1 MLSTAQILGYVA
13 DKQTVVDDL
22 VFGMSDPSDEVRNS
36 AMRSLLVFAEVVP
49 TEARPVLRIPPEPFI
64 AFLKSPAWTDRNKAS
79 GALMALSNGRDPVLL
94 GKLRMEAMM
103 PLVEMA
109 RWKSE
114 GHAMAAFV
122 ILGRIAG
129 WSEEA
134 IQRAWER
141 SERAVVIDAAL
152 NR

>member
-1 MLSTAQILGYVA
+1 
-13 DKQTVVDDL
+13 
-22 VFGMSDPSDEVRNS
+22 
-36 AMRSLLVFAEVVP
+36 
-49 TEARPVLRIPPEPFI
+49 
-64 AFLKSPAWTDRNKAS
+64 
-79 GALMALSNGRDPVLL
+79 MALSNGRDPVLL

-114 GHAMAAFV
+114 GHARAAFV

-134 IQRAWER
+134 IRRAWER